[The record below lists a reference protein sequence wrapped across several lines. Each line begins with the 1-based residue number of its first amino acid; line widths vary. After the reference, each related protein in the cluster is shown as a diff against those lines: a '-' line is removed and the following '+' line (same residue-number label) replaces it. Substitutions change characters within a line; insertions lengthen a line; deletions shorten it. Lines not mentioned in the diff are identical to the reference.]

1 MFILGVCVYVREYMC
16 IYVCVALYGHAGICT
31 IIHTCRFYCIL
42 WLAFQVRTE
51 IQRNYED
58 WKLFNALRI
67 TAEFLGKL
75 NSILHYVV

>member
-1 MFILGVCVYVREYMC
+1 MC
-16 IYVCVALYGHAGICT
+16 STVWHAGICT

-58 WKLFNALRI
+58 WKLFNALRLS
-67 TAEFLGKL
+67 AEFLGKL